1 MTFLQASRRS
11 LDGKQRLVWNFPLD
25 ITFRSTSPYGWPQ
38 LVVSVYGLDGLGN
51 DVVRGYGAVHVPVSN
66 AVNQPYITLKIPVFV
81 PESASLMQKLA
92 GWLMGRRPE
101 FVDPRVVAS
110 GEGRDVTRVT
120 SQGFVTVQLS
130 VVSKDL
136 KRLGYDSSPAKEEP
150 VANPTMGLEATES

>member
-1 MTFLQASRRS
+1 M
-11 LDGKQRLVWNFPLD
+11 
-25 ITFRSTSPYGWPQ
+25 
-38 LVVSVYGLDGLGN
+38 VSVYGLDSLGN
-51 DVVRGYGAVHVPVSN
+51 DIVRGYGAVHVPVTSAMN
-66 AVNQPYITLKIPVFV
+66 SPYVTLKIPVFV
-81 PESASLMQKLA
+81 PESASFVQKLA

-136 KRLGYDSSPAKEEP
+136 KRLGYDSEFIEES
-150 VANPTMGLEATES
+150 NQK

>member
-1 MTFLQASRRS
+1 MAN
-11 LDGKQRLVWNFPLD
+11 LVN
-25 ITFRSTSPYGWPQ
+25 SPY
-38 LVVSVYGLDGLGN
+38 V
-51 DVVRGYGAVHVPVSN
+51 
-66 AVNQPYITLKIPVFV
+66 TLKIPVFV
-81 PESASLMQKLA
+81 PESASFVQKLA

-136 KRLGYDSSPAKEEP
+136 KRLGYDSNQGKDEMTQ
-150 VANPTMGLEATES
+150 NPTLGLEAPTEN